1 MKRMVEL
8 RTMKFEFKR
17 SQEKSESILFKKFMR
32 DRYLLLLLIPGV
44 LYFIV
49 FQYLPMGGLLIAF
62 KDYSIHRGIWE
73 SPWVGLDNFKKA
85 FASTDF
91 WYVLRNT
98 IVIST
103 YKLIFGFPAPII
115 LSLFLN
121 ELRSRYFKRV
131 VQTVLYLPHFISWV
145 VIAGIL
151 VGILSPSYG
160 LAGPVFK
167 MLGMEPIHLM
177 ASTKHF
183 RGLLVASE
191 IWKNMG
197 WGTIVY
203 LAALSNIDPSL
214 YESAVV
220 DGANKL
226 MTTIYITLPSISS
239 VIILLLI
246 IRIGN
251 LLDAGF
257 EQVLVMQNDLV
268 RPISD
273 IFQTFVYRR
282 GLERGDY
289 SYATAVEF
297 FNSAVALILIVSAD
311 RFAKFIGEEGLI

>member
-1 MKRMVEL
+1 M
-8 RTMKFEFKR
+8 
-17 SQEKSESILFKKFMR
+17 
-32 DRYLLLLLIPGV
+32 P
-44 LYFIV
+44 
-49 FQYLPMGGLLIAF
+49 LP
-62 KDYSIHRGIWE
+62 
-73 SPWVGLDNFKKA
+73 KKA
-85 FASTDF
+85 NP
-91 WYVLRNT
+91 WL
-98 IVIST
+98 T
-103 YKLIFGFPAPII
+103 YI
-115 LSLFLN
+115 
-121 ELRSRYFKRV
+121 
-131 VQTVLYLPHFISWV
+131 VLYLPHFISWV

-151 VGILSPSYG
+151 VGLLSPSYG
-160 LAGPVFK
+160 LVRPVFR

-183 RGLLVASE
+183 RGLLVVSE
-191 IWKNMG
+191 VWKEAG

-203 LAALSNIDPSL
+203 LAALSNIDQKL
-214 YESAVV
+214 YESAIV

-226 MTTIYITLPSISS
+226 KTAIYITIPSISS

-246 IRIGN
+246 IRIGH

-297 FNSAVALILIVSAD
+297 
-311 RFAKFIGEEGLI
+311 